1 MPRLLL
7 LLGYT
12 VLIAFFVALF
22 VLRKEVRRL
31 GLSGSEKA
39 AVSSPTPSRVS
50 PSTPQGKTQERKEKM
65 PPVAEAS
72 TRERKGI
79 TPSETAVRK
88 ETLPSVSEESIRPQK
103 ETSPSAEEIT
113 QDEKN
118 RLDDILKAEE
128 NE

>member
-12 VLIAFFVALF
+12 VLVTFFVALF
-22 VLRKEVRRL
+22 ILRKEVRRM
-31 GLSGSEKA
+31 GLFGSEKA
-39 AVSSPTPSRVS
+39 AVSSPTPARVS
-50 PSTPQGKTQERKEKM
+50 PSTPQGKTQGRKEKT

-79 TPSETAVRK
+79 APSETAVRK
-88 ETLPSVSEESIRPQK
+88 ETLPSVSEEIIRPQK

-118 RLDDILKAEE
+118 RLDDILKAKG